1 MAAYDDGMEIP
12 SVALGLSATGSA
24 ISRQMARFDQRA
36 EQTVAASLA
45 AADPAAGGD
54 SGELASNLVGMK
66 TDSIV
71 NSILFSVFRA
81 QAEQQREAADLIKP
95 RG

>member
-1 MAAYDDGMEIP
+1 MDIP
-12 SVALGLSATGSA
+12 SGSLGLSATGAA
-24 ISRQMARFDQRA
+24 IQRNLARFDARA
-36 EQTVAASLA
+36 ERTVADSLA
-45 AADPAAGGD
+45 AADPESPAD
-54 SGELASNLVGMK
+54 SGQLTGDLVGLK

-81 QAEQQREAADLIKP
+81 QAEQSREAADLLKP